1 MSKIEKDKNVNTEN
15 NNITVS
21 EKPTGFNVI
30 LREIKKDKFAI
41 ISLIILGVL
50 FLTIFIGA
58 FLTNQEAVMKISL
71 LDKYAAPGEGFYLG
85 ADSGGRDI
93 LGQLIIGAR
102 NSIIIGV
109 TVTILTS
116 GIGIVVG
123 LVAGYYGGIVDDLI
137 MRLIDF
143 IMILPT
149 LMLVIVFITI
159 VPKYNIMT
167 FVFIMTAFY
176 WVGTARLIRSKA
188 LSESRRDYVHA
199 SKTMGTSDFKIIFRE
214 VLPNI
219 SSIIIVDST
228 LALAGNIGIETGL
241 SFLGFGLPP
250 SIPSLGTL
258 VGYATDPEVLSSKLW
273 IWLPASILILIM
285 MLCINYVGQA
295 LKRAADA
302 RQRLG

>member
-1 MSKIEKDKNVNTEN
+1 MSKKKKNDNQ
-15 NNITVS
+15 NIG
-21 EKPTGFNVI
+21 EKPTGISII
-30 LREIKKDKFAI
+30 LRELKKDKLAMGSVILLVTLFVI
-41 ISLIILGVL
+41 IFVSAALI
-50 FLTIFIGA
+50 
-58 FLTNQEAVMKISL
+58 NQEDVMKISL
-71 LDKYAAPGEGFYLG
+71 LDKYARPGEGFWLG
-85 ADSGGRDI
+85 ADYGGRDI

-102 NSIIIGV
+102 NSIIIGFTV
-109 TVTILTS
+109 TVLTS
-116 GIGIVVG
+116 GLGIIVG
-123 LVAGYYGGIVDDLI
+123 LIAGYYGGVVDDLI

-159 VPKYNIMT
+159 VPRYNIFT
-167 FVFIMTAFY
+167 FIMIMSAFY

-188 LSESRRDYVHA
+188 LSEGRRDYVHA

-214 VLPNI
+214 MLTNI

-228 LALAGNIGIETGL
+228 LAFAGNIGIETGL

-258 VGYATDPEVLSSKLW
+258 VGYATNPEVLSSKPW
-273 IWLPASILILIM
+273 IWMPASILILVM

>member
-1 MSKIEKDKNVNTEN
+1 
-15 NNITVS
+15 
-21 EKPTGFNVI
+21 
-30 LREIKKDKFAI
+30 
-41 ISLIILGVL
+41 
-50 FLTIFIGA
+50 
-58 FLTNQEAVMKISL
+58 MKISL

-102 NSIIIGV
+102 NSIIIGI
-109 TVTILTS
+109 TITILTS

-143 IMILPT
+143 IMILPQ

-159 VPKYNIMT
+159 VPKYNIMS

-199 SKTMGTSDFKIIFRE
+199 SKTMGTSDLKIIFRE

>member
-1 MSKIEKDKNVNTEN
+1 MKKDKNKTEN

-21 EKPTGFNVI
+21 EKPTGFTVI
-30 LREIKKDKFAI
+30 MREIKKDKFAI

-58 FLTNQEAVMKISL
+58 FLTNQEEIMKISL

-102 NSIIIGV
+102 NSIIIGI
-109 TVTILTS
+109 TITILTS

-143 IMILPT
+143 IMILPQ

-159 VPKYNIMT
+159 VPKYNIMS

-188 LSESRRDYVHA
+188 LSASRRDYVHA
-199 SKTMGTSDFKIIFRE
+199 SKTMGTSDLKIIFRE

>member
-1 MSKIEKDKNVNTEN
+1 MSKIKKDKNVNTQN
-15 NNITVS
+15 NNVTVS

-109 TVTILTS
+109 TVTVLTS

-123 LVAGYYGGIVDDLI
+123 LVAGYYGGVVDDLI

-149 LMLVIVFITI
+149 L
-159 VPKYNIMT
+159 
-167 FVFIMTAFY
+167 
-176 WVGTARLIRSKA
+176 
-188 LSESRRDYVHA
+188 
-199 SKTMGTSDFKIIFRE
+199 
-214 VLPNI
+214 
-219 SSIIIVDST
+219 
-228 LALAGNIGIETGL
+228 
-241 SFLGFGLPP
+241 
-250 SIPSLGTL
+250 
-258 VGYATDPEVLSSKLW
+258 
-273 IWLPASILILIM
+273 
-285 MLCINYVGQA
+285 
-295 LKRAADA
+295 
-302 RQRLG
+302 

>member
-1 MSKIEKDKNVNTEN
+1 MKKDKNKTEN

-21 EKPTGFNVI
+21 EKPTGFTVI
-30 LREIKKDKFAI
+30 MREIKKDKFAI

-58 FLTNQEAVMKISL
+58 FLTNQEEIMKISL

-102 NSIIIGV
+102 NSIIIGI
-109 TVTILTS
+109 TITILTS
-116 GIGIVVG
+116 GIGIVV
-123 LVAGYYGGIVDDLI
+123 YYGGIVDDLI

-143 IMILPT
+143 IMILPQ

-159 VPKYNIMT
+159 VPKYNIMS

-199 SKTMGTSDFKIIFRE
+199 SKTMGTSDLKIIFRE